1 MAGSVRVPY
10 RRTLGPIQPRSYQ
23 RRALIVDDEKRFDSF
38 NDEAFEEW
46 LKTCPVKD
54 AEFVLDTDNYG
65 MRARVTFVIE
75 EEECF

>member
-1 MAGSVRVPY
+1 MARSVRVSY
-10 RRTLGPIQPRSYQ
+10 WRTLGFIQPRSYQ
-23 RRALIVDDEKRFDSF
+23 WRALIVDDEKKFDSF
-38 NDEAFEEW
+38 NDEVFEEW
-46 LKTCPVKD
+46 LKTCPIKD